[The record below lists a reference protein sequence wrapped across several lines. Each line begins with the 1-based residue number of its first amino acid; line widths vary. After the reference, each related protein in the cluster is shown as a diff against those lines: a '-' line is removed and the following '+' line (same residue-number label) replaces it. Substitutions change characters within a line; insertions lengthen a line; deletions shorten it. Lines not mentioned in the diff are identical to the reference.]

1 MKFERDKLKT
11 VLEVD
16 EVSVGDEG
24 YFTNCLLEMKE
35 VVENNELTYYGKIIE
50 LDINGN
56 EDNCFRSS
64 IDNSYNFYFYLV
76 KRGIDV

>member
-11 VLEVD
+11 VLEID

-24 YFTNCLLEMKE
+24 YFSDCLLELRQI
-35 VVENNELTYYGKIIE
+35 VETDDLQFYGKIAE
-50 LDINGN
+50 LDRNGV

-64 IDNSYNFYFYLV
+64 IDNKYKFYFYLV
-76 KRGIDV
+76 KRCD

>member
-11 VLEVD
+11 VLEID
-16 EVSVGDEG
+16 EVSEGDEG
-24 YFTNCLLEMKE
+24 YFSDCLLELKE
-35 VVENNELTYYGKIIE
+35 IVENDELQFYGKIAE
-50 LDINGN
+50 LDRNGE

-76 KRGIDV
+76 KRGD